1 LVVEN
6 AVRKFGSVTV
16 RKQGCSLNSFKELKN
31 VIKFKEKPDKGK
43 SDEEIFLEAMADV
56 REKQE
61 FREIPYKRPM
71 KINITPFKPEDN
83 IRVLKEI
90 ISGRYKIRL
99 SDTGE
104 YIDWVR
110 SGARKDLALRLHR
123 GEFSVQDYIDLHG
136 LSLVEAED
144 ALRKFLRNA
153 ITSQYSCIK
162 IIHGRGLKSRKG
174 PVLKEAIKKWLHG
187 PFKKWVLAYATAKYC
202 DGGLGATY
210 ILLKLR

>member
-1 LVVEN
+1 VVES
-6 AVRKFGSVTV
+6 AIREFGSVTV
-16 RKQGCSLNSFKELKN
+16 RKQGCSLSSFKELKN

-61 FREIPYKRPM
+61 FRKIPYKRPM

-83 IRVLKEI
+83 SRVLKEI

-110 SGARKDLALRLHR
+110 PGARKDLALRLHR

-136 LSLVEAED
+136 LNLVEAED
-144 ALRKFLRNA
+144 ALRKFFKKA
-153 ITSQYSCIK
+153 IISQYSCVK

-210 ILLKLR
+210 ILLKPR

>member
-1 LVVEN
+1 MVKS
-6 AVRKFGSVTV
+6 AARKFRSVTV
-16 RKQGCSLNSFKELKN
+16 RKQRCSLNSFKELKN

-61 FREIPYKRPM
+61 FREIPYKRPI
-71 KINITPFKPEDN
+71 KISITPFKPEDN
-83 IRVLKEI
+83 IKVLKEI
-90 ISGRYKIRL
+90 ISSRYKIRL

-110 SGARKDLALRLHR
+110 PGARKDLAIRLHR

-144 ALRKFLRNA
+144 ALRKFLKKA
-153 ITSQYSCIK
+153 ITSQYSCVK
-162 IIHGRGLKSRKG
+162 IIHGRGLKSQKG
-174 PVLKEAIKKWLHG
+174 PVLKEAIKKWLQG
-187 PFKKWVLAYATAKYC
+187 PFKKWVMAYATAKYC

>member
-1 LVVEN
+1 MVEN

-90 ISGRYKIRL
+90 IGGRYKIRL

>member
-1 LVVEN
+1 VVEN

-43 SDEEIFLEAMADV
+43 SDEEIFIEAMADV

-90 ISGRYKIRL
+90 IGGRYKIRL

-144 ALRKFLRNA
+144 ALRKFFRNA

>member
-1 LVVEN
+1 M
-6 AVRKFGSVTV
+6 
-16 RKQGCSLNSFKELKN
+16 RKQKCYLNSLKELKD
-31 VIKFKEKPDKGK
+31 VIKLKEPPDKRKG
-43 SDEEIFLEAMADV
+43 DEEIFLEAMADV
-56 REKQE
+56 KERQE
-61 FREIPYKRPM
+61 FREIPYKRPT
-71 KINITPFKPEDN
+71 KINIIPFKPGDN
-83 IRVLKEI
+83 IRVLKDI
-90 ISGRYKIRL
+90 ISGKVKIRL

-110 SGARKDLALRLHR
+110 PGARKDLSLRLHR
-123 GEFSVQDYIDLHG
+123 GEFSVQDYVDLHG

-174 PVLKEAIKKWLHG
+174 PVLKEAIKKWLQG

>member
-1 LVVEN
+1 M
-6 AVRKFGSVTV
+6 

-90 ISGRYKIRL
+90 IGGRYKIRL

>member
-90 ISGRYKIRL
+90 IGGRYKIRL

>member
-1 LVVEN
+1 LVVES
-6 AVRKFGSVTV
+6 AARKFGSVTV
-16 RKQGCSLNSFKELKN
+16 RKQRCSFSSFKELKN
-31 VIKFKEKPDKGK
+31 VIEFKKKTDKGK

-61 FREIPYKRPM
+61 FREIPYKSPM

-83 IRVLKEI
+83 IRVLQEI
-90 ISGRYKIRL
+90 ISGKGKIRL

-110 SGARKDLALRLHR
+110 PGARKDLALRLHR
-123 GEFSVQDYIDLHG
+123 GEFSIQDYIDLHG

-144 ALRKFLRNA
+144 ALREFFRKA
-153 ITSQYSCIK
+153 ITSQYSCVK

-174 PVLKEAIKKWLHG
+174 PVLKEAIKKWLQG
-187 PFKKWVLAYATAKYC
+187 PFKKWALAYATAKYC

-210 ILLKLR
+210 VLLKLK

>member
-1 LVVEN
+1 VVEN

-90 ISGRYKIRL
+90 IGGRYKIRL